1 MSDLVPASLW
11 RRLAAALYD
20 SFALLALWMLAAA
33 LVLLLFPGRVDLAQ
47 PPPFYNAALRGALL
61 AATALYFVLS
71 WLRGGQT
78 IGARAWQL
86 RVVDAHGD
94 RLNAPRALLRFAV
107 AMLSWAAAGAGF
119 LWCLVD
125 RQRRSWHDLAAGTLV
140 LHQASRRK

>member
-1 MSDLVPASLW
+1 MSDLVPVPLW

-20 SFALLALWMLAAA
+20 GFAVLALWMFVAA

-47 PPPFYNAALRGALL
+47 PPPFYNAVLRSALF
-61 AATALYFVLS
+61 AATALYYVLS

-78 IGARAWQL
+78 IGGRAWQL
-86 RVVDAHGD
+86 RVVDADGGT
-94 RLNAPRALLRFAV
+94 LNTPRALLRFAIALV
-107 AMLSWAAAGAGF
+107 SWSAAGLGF

-140 LHQASRRK
+140 AHQASRRK